1 MTAIP
6 DMATFSS
13 RLHLKGALVFNSA
26 HRIGTGQSLDVAAP
40 NLPVLRT
47 VDGRPYIPG
56 SSFKGAWRAYT
67 ESVLRTIQAQLNL
80 GETLACL
87 PISEDTRCL
96 TKEVIKGIKEPRNG
110 DKLEQ
115 AKIDAQLREA
125 SCWTCRV
132 FGNGQLA
139 AKAMVKDL
147 MVDAESFFRTEI
159 RDGVAIDRD
168 SGRAASGQLYQFEAV
183 PPGTRFAVDILVEN
197 GSEAEL
203 GLAMLG
209 LRAFERGEI
218 LLGGAKSRG
227 LGWCTLEPNWA
238 DSDYVAPDNL
248 LDYLLP
254 LTDTPDTQV
263 SEAQIE
269 TWLKAFRQAIQ
280 P

>member
-1 MTAIP
+1 MAIP
-6 DMATFSS
+6 DMAVFSS
-13 RLHLKGALVFNSA
+13 RLHLSGALVFDSA

-47 VDGRPYIPG
+47 ADGRPYIPG

-67 ESVLRTIQAQLNL
+67 ESILRTIQAQLNL

-87 PISEDTRCL
+87 PISEEQRCL
-96 TKEVIKGIKEPRNG
+96 TKDVIKQIKEPKNRE
-110 DKLEQ
+110 KPEQ
-115 AKIDAQLREA
+115 AQIDAQLREA

-147 MVDAESFFRTEI
+147 MVDEASFFRTEI

-168 SGRAASGQLYQFEAV
+168 SGRAASGHLYQFEAV
-183 PPGTRFAVDILVEN
+183 PPGTRFTVDILVEN
-197 GSEAEL
+197 ASPAEL

-227 LGWCTLEPNWA
+227 LGWCTLKPNWA
-238 DSDYVAPDNL
+238 ESHYVDPDNL

-254 LTDTPDTQV
+254 LAETPHTQV
-263 SEAQIE
+263 SETQVE